1 MAAEAGHRPPRV
13 SAPARRAAT
22 IPQVRTAVVSD
33 LHLGSL
39 GGTDL
44 ASTRAYRRRLLE
56 ALEGADR
63 VVLLGDV
70 LEERERPLAELLA
83 VSGSFFDE
91 LAAVTA
97 GARVTIVPG
106 NHDHGLAEPWLTALR
121 LEGGALE
128 AAHEWPVE
136 PGQGAA
142 GRIAA
147 RLPDSEVTLAYPGL
161 WLRPD
166 VYATHGHYLD
176 LHLTVPRLES
186 IAASA
191 MTRISGRPAA
201 CASAADYEAV
211 MAPIYAFFAELAQGA
226 SPRSLAR
233 GSRTSREVWR
243 RVNGGGSLARFLL
256 GRVTIPGA
264 VAALNRLGVGPF
276 KPVLTGEELRRSGLL
291 SMGRVAETLAPGAEH
306 VLFGHTHRPGP
317 LPGDD
322 RAEWT
327 TLSGTRLWNSGC
339 WMLEGSFIRGTGE
352 RSPYWPGTVLLLDDE
367 GPPRRENALHDVEL
381 EPA

>member
-1 MAAEAGHRPPRV
+1 M
-13 SAPARRAAT
+13 
-22 IPQVRTAVVSD
+22 RTAVVSD

-44 ASTRAYRRRLLE
+44 ASTPAYRRHLLE

-121 LEGGALE
+121 LEGGKLE

-147 RLPDSEVTLAYPGL
+147 RLPDSELTLAYPGL

-322 RAEWT
+322 RTEWT